1 MNNANIFGR
10 LTKDPDIRYTQSGK
24 AVASFTVAVNR
35 IHKNADGSSEADFIN
50 CVAWSNTAD
59 YLENFAKKGM
69 QCAVSGRIQ
78 TRNYD
83 DRDGKKVW
91 VTEIVANDV
100 NLVFPPK
107 ESSTRVESDY
117 GEVRYGT
124 PQKNSSVGSYGR
136 NLDVSDVQGDLITS
150 DDLPF

>member
-10 LTKDPDIRYTQSGK
+10 LTKDPGIRYTQSGK

-50 CVAWSNTAD
+50 CVAWNDTAE
-59 YLENFAKKGM
+59 YLKEYASKGM

-91 VTEIVANDV
+91 VTEIVASDV

-107 ESSTRVESDY
+107 ESSQQTSETAAEYNEPR
-117 GEVRYGT
+117 RYST
-124 PQKNSSVGSYGR
+124 PSSVGAFAR
-136 NLDVSDVQGDLITS
+136 NMETTISS